1 MLEFLVDIFG
11 VFGLLKQIR
20 NNILLVSLTI
30 ELNLRVGQRV
40 EFWNGRVKKKTITI
54 KNGRGWFLRWDGE
67 E

>member
-30 ELNLRVGQRV
+30 ELNLRVG
-40 EFWNGRVKKKTITI
+40 
-54 KNGRGWFLRWDGE
+54 
-67 E
+67 